1 MIFSEA
7 WRPPLDL
14 GSANVV
20 EDSEVEKDDQQE
32 GDHRD
37 EKDTK
42 IPAGWGCSVQNMDD
56 TDYGDNGEAGGKVRS
71 KKKNRASKLELLCF
85 WKVSIM
91 GLEWGC

>member
-1 MIFSEA
+1 MIEKRLQRIIFSEA

-32 GDHRD
+32 GDHGD

-56 TDYGDNGEAGGKVRS
+56 SDYGSGSRDGDNGEAGGKVRA
-71 KKKNRASKLELLCF
+71 KKKQ
-85 WKVSIM
+85 SI
-91 GLEWGC
+91 